1 MSITNLIQSAADTAA
16 KYANP
21 GNIISA
27 ASSAISG
34 LGGLLSGKTGL
45 SSMPPIVTPA
55 NPTINGLQDNR
66 VRLRIP
72 ATYLVGHA
80 KGPNGELVNAGGI
93 VFPYTPTISME
104 HKATYSSLNVTHSN
118 YTQYFYKNS
127 AVGEITLSAK
137 FTVQNETEAGIY
149 LSAVHLLRALT
160 KMRFGD
166 DPNAG
171 SPPPVCRLMA
181 YGDFM
186 LDNTPVAIGSFRI
199 DLPDNVDYFNTGA
212 SVTDYGVSTVPVMS
226 TIQLTLIPI
235 YSRDEMLNG
244 TVDGWLYDNQRL
256 QGYL

>member
-1 MSITNLIQSAADTAA
+1 MSITNIIQSAASTAA

-21 GNIISA
+21 TNIIAS

-34 LGGLLSGKTGL
+34 LGGLLSGSKVL
-45 SSMPPIVTPA
+45 SSMPPIITPA

-72 ATYLVGHA
+72 STYLIGHA
-80 KGPNGELVNAGGI
+80 KGPTNELVNAGGI
-93 VFPYTPTISME
+93 VFPYTPTISMD
-104 HKATYSSLNVTHSN
+104 HKANYNAVNTVHSN

-127 AVGEITLSAK
+127 AVSEINLSAK

-166 DPNAG
+166 DANAG

-186 LDNTPVAIGSFRI
+186 LDNTPVVVGSFRI
-199 DLPDNVDYFNTGA
+199 ELPDNVDYFNTGA
-212 SVTDYGVSTVPVMS
+212 AITDYGVSTVPVIS

-244 TVDGWLYDNQRL
+244 TVDGWLQDNQRL